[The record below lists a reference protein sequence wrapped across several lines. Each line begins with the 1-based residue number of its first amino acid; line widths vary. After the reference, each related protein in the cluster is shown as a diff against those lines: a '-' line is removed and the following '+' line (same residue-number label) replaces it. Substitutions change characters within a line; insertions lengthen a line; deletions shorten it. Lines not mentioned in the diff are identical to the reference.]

1 MRRERGGGRERGRKE
16 ESEERKRRESERQ
29 RQGERETET
38 ETGRERQRERRE
50 RERERREEIESVY
63 VSVKDHDTWT
73 VCSDV
78 FQIMGIASAFQ
89 PLIYAGIFSATL
101 SSAMASLVSAPK
113 VFQVRPPSVRLYV
126 RPACLCVLSPG

>member
-1 MRRERGGGRERGRKE
+1 M
-16 ESEERKRRESERQ
+16 
-29 RQGERETET
+29 
-38 ETGRERQRERRE
+38 
-50 RERERREEIESVY
+50 Y

>member
-38 ETGRERQRERRE
+38 ERERERQRERRE